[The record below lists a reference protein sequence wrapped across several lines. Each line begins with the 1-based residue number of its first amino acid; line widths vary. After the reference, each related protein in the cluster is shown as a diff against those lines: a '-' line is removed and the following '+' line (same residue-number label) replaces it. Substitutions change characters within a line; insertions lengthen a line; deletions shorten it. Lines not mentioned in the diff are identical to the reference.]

1 VARTCRSGK
10 CENLREHALP
20 TSLPEPAGRIGARAV
35 VHSYSYYFMLIF
47 KGPHSYTCLG
57 T

>member
-1 VARTCRSGK
+1 MA
-10 CENLREHALP
+10 ALVEVGSVK
-20 TSLPEPAGRIGARAV
+20 TSVNMPFRLHYAGRIGARAV